1 MDWYYHNKEL
11 AFSYEQK
18 INHQTG
24 TILPLSKSWAYR
36 SRDKIQHI
44 PITAVPSCQ
53 LNTQNKEC
61 LSIKTMYKKF
71 FWDPSCHPRTDSLEA
86 NLCSSG
92 HWSNSQISRD
102 ILLIVCF
109 NSNVGSCSP
118 GNHQEFWV
126 GTANKFTL
134 LQTNMIFLF
143 PP

>member
-1 MDWYYHNKEL
+1 M
-11 AFSYEQK
+11 
-18 INHQTG
+18 
-24 TILPLSKSWAYR
+24 SKSWAYR

-61 LSIKTMYKKF
+61 LSIKTMYKKIF
-71 FWDPSCHPRTDSLEA
+71 LGSKLSSQNRLTRSQLVFIWSLVQF
-86 NLCSSG
+86 
-92 HWSNSQISRD
+92 QILRD
-102 ILLIVCF
+102 FLLIVCF
-109 NSNVGSCSP
+109 NSNVGSYSP
-118 GNHQEFWV
+118 GNHEEFWV